1 MDGLYEISLK
11 TPRGAINGNLKL
23 VTNDNKLS
31 GYIEV
36 MGKRYELCNGSID
49 GNKFMINGN
58 FKVALRNIRYNVQGE
73 VLNDKIN
80 IYARTNMGSFNL
92 QGKKIS

>member
-1 MDGLYEISLK
+1 MDGLYELGLK
-11 TPRGAINGNLKL
+11 TPRGSINGSLKL

-36 MGKRYELCNGSID
+36 MGKRYELYNGTID
-49 GNKFMINGN
+49 GNKFMITGN

-73 VLNDKIN
+73 VINDKIN
-80 IYARTNMGSFNL
+80 IYARTNMGNFNL
-92 QGKKIS
+92 QGRKIS